1 MRRFLTIILVLLA
14 ITPALKSQTM
24 RKATAEESRTMIAK
38 INKSAA
44 SISTITCSF
53 TQEKSV
59 AMLKD
64 KMTSQGKMCYS
75 SAGKLR
81 WEYSSPYSYILV
93 INNNQVSMKSGSK
106 TSKVDINSSKLF
118 QTIARIMVSSV
129 TGKSLNKSNDFDV
142 TMYCNNQN
150 WCAQLVPKEANMKK
164 MFKFIR
170 LYFNSSQT
178 MVSRVEMVEK
188 NGDKTIIRLNN
199 VVTNKQINDA
209 QFRVN

>member
-1 MRRFLTIILVLLA
+1 MKRFLTIVLMLLA
-14 ITPALKSQTM
+14 LTPVIKSQEM
-24 RKATAEESRTMIAK
+24 RKATPEEARAMIAK

-53 TQEKSV
+53 TQEKSI

-64 KMTSQGKMCYS
+64 KMISQGKMCYS

-93 INNNQVSMKSGSK
+93 INNNKVSMKSGSK
-106 TSKVDINSSKLF
+106 TNTVDINSSKLF
-118 QTIARIMVSSV
+118 QAVARIMVSSV
-129 TGKSLNKSNDFDV
+129 TGKSLNKSNDFDI
-142 TMYCNNQN
+142 TMYSSNKN

-170 LYFNSSQT
+170 LYFNSNQT
-178 MVSRVEMVEK
+178 MVSRVEMIEK

-199 VVTNKQINDA
+199 VVTNKQIADA

>member
-1 MRRFLTIILVLLA
+1 MKRFLIIILVLLA
-14 ITPALKSQTM
+14 MTPAIESQTM
-24 RKATAEESRTMIAK
+24 RKATPEESRTMIAK

-44 SISTITCSF
+44 SIHTITCSF

-64 KMTSQGKMCYS
+64 KMMSQGRMCYN

-106 TSKVDINSSKLF
+106 TSKIDINSSKLF

-142 TMYCNNQN
+142 TMYCGNQS
-150 WCAQLVPKEANMKK
+150 WCAQLAPKEANMKK

-170 LYFNSSQT
+170 LYFNINQA

-199 VVTNKQINDA
+199 VVTNKPINDA

>member
-1 MRRFLTIILVLLA
+1 
-14 ITPALKSQTM
+14 M

-81 WEYSSPYSYILV
+81 WEYSTPYSYILV

-142 TMYCNNQN
+142 TMYCDNQN

-178 MVSRVEMVEK
+178 MVSRVEMIEK

-199 VVTNKQINDA
+199 VVTNKPINDA